1 MTIKIVVTSDWHLDA
16 ITAGK
21 RRHAEI
27 TTAIEQSVDFANE
40 HEVDFYINLGDLTNP
55 DTVRSYSSIWTAM
68 DVRKR
73 LNDDIYY
80 LLVTGN
86 HDVIEDGS
94 GDHTMIP
101 LYYLENT
108 KVFDCPNIWGLE
120 ETNIVA
126 LPFTPSSHEYS
137 PTNFIEHNHQ
147 SLEPSWPTIVLGH
160 LNIEGITPGSEST
173 DMPRGRDV
181 FLPVDT
187 IRKYIP
193 NAVILNG
200 HYHKQQV
207 FNRVHIPGSVARLT
221 FGEADNKLGFLYLEI

>member
-40 HEVDFYINLGDLTNP
+40 HEVDFYINLGDLTDPCNI
-55 DTVRSYSSIWTAM
+55 RSYLAIWIAM
-68 DVRKR
+68 ATRKS
-73 LNDDIYY
+73 LNKRIYY
-80 LLVTGN
+80 ISITGN

-94 GDHTMIP
+94 GEHVMIP
-101 LYYLENT
+101 LEHLDNT
-108 KVFDCPNIWGLE
+108 NVFDKAQVWKLDSLNMI
-120 ETNIVA
+120 A
-126 LPFTPSSHEYS
+126 LPFTPSSHNYDPVE
-137 PTNFIEHNHQ
+137 FIESYHKDIDKTK
-147 SLEPSWPTIVLGH
+147 PTVVLGH

-207 FNRVHIPGSVARLT
+207 FNGVHIPGSVARLT
-221 FGEADNKLGFLYLEI
+221 FGEAENKLGFLYLEI